1 MEKSQIRLML
11 VEDSEKWIRLFEEE
25 ILLDSRF
32 NYLGHAVS
40 KETGVKMACDLN
52 PDVVIMDIF
61 LDQFS
66 SREHGIEAAREIRI
80 KTNSK
85 IVFFTADDENIKLR
99 RDACRLSFA
108 SGYIRK
114 SEYKS
119 YGDEIYNA
127 ISKSMPKESIIDN
140 VRCQLTDTENH
151 VLTKMIDGRI
161 IGITDY
167 SGMYSSKVIS
177 KHKTSIYNKFGLAE
191 LKDCDKEAILIKI
204 FKNW

>member
-1 MEKSQIRLML
+1 MEVSKIKLML

-25 ILLDSRF
+25 ILQDARF
-32 NYLGHAVS
+32 TYLGHAVS
-40 KETGVKMACDLN
+40 KETGIKMACDLN

-66 SREHGIEAAREIRI
+66 DREYGIEAAKEIRI
-80 KTNSK
+80 RTDAK

-114 SEYKS
+114 SGYKT

-140 VRCQLTDTENH
+140 VRSQLTNTENH
-151 VLTKMIDGRI
+151 VLTKMIDGI
-161 IGITDY
+161 IVGITDY
-167 SGMYSSKVIS
+167 SGMYSNKVIS

-191 LKDCDKEAILIKI
+191 LKDCDKEEVLVKI
-204 FKNW
+204 FKSW